1 MDIIRLINK
10 ALSDE
15 DIVTVLC
22 ADTQIIKYSELRH
35 IDDLDELLTNNI
47 DYCII
52 LYEDRPDRGHWTA
65 LSRYNGIYEHF
76 DSYGNKPDKSLE
88 WVNMKMRRMLKQAT
102 PYLTNL
108 LNNKHYIYNNVKYQ
122 DRDGYVNTCGSHG
135 VHRLYRL
142 KNDGMDLQTYYNHMK
157 HIKGRVRRQLR
168 YNRCRVRQQVVL
180 KLCS

>member
-1 MDIIRLINK
+1 MDVLRLIHK

-15 DIVTVLC
+15 DIGTILGTD
-22 ADTQIIKYSELRH
+22 AKIIRYSELRH
-35 IDDLDELLTNNI
+35 IDDLDELLTKYI

-88 WVNMKMRRMLKQAT
+88 WVNMKMRRRLKQVT
-102 PYLTNL
+102 PYLTDL
-108 LNNKHYIYNNVKYQ
+108 PQSKDSIYSNIKFQ
-122 DRDGYVNTCGSHG
+122 DRDGYVNTCGSHV

-142 KNDGMDLQTYYNHMK
+142 KNDGMDLQTYYNYMK
-157 HIKGRVRRQLR
+157 NIKDSIGVN
-168 YNRCRVRQQVVL
+168 YDIIVAEFIN
-180 KLCS
+180 KWF